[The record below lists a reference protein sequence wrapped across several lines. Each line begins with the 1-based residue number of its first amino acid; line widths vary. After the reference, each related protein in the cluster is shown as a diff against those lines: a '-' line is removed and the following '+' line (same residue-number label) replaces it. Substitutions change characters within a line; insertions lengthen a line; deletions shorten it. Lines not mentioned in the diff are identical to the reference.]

1 MAFTVLSAPVEAT
14 THHRSTWG
22 TTDGSLALAI
32 ASAAAF
38 APTPSPG
45 RAYAPAWAAVS
56 RVSCSVWRVSDFCVM
71 STASAAQVKRTTTSS
86 ATRTATAPSSSALPD
101 LPGAHS
107 ILIRLVLTRL
117 IVLPPNI
124 GPTGVTHGCR

>member
-1 MAFTVLSAPVEAT
+1 MQRLAGQRLLRDVDGERRADEEDDREQRDQDGDGAVLT
-14 THHRSTWG
+14 
-22 TTDGSLALAI
+22 
-32 ASAAAF
+32 
-38 APTPSPG
+38 
-45 RAYAPAWAAVS
+45 AV
-56 RVSCSVWRVSDFCVM
+56 
-71 STASAAQVKRTTTSS
+71 
-86 ATRTATAPSSSALPD
+86 PD